1 MSEFSLFNS
10 KLKLIGGCFGNVD
23 CNTTD
28 IEKTKGLFCCATK
41 ISLIECLEIVIKR
54 YKENATLWESLKRM
68 KQFLICACNNVMEIH

>member
-1 MSEFSLFNS
+1 
-10 KLKLIGGCFGNVD
+10 
-23 CNTTD
+23 
-28 IEKTKGLFCCATK
+28 LFCCATK